1 MRSCA
6 RFQGSQSS
14 ISKIK
19 DDVKANDAM
28 TVNDDT
34 IGAYIKAL
42 EKIFVIEQDRH
53 DKDEDT
59 FILNGNDRIGRL
71 CLPT

>member
-1 MRSCA
+1 
-6 RFQGSQSS
+6 
-14 ISKIK
+14 
-19 DDVKANDAM
+19 M

-42 EKIFVIEQDRH
+42 EKILVIEQDRH